1 MNIRM
6 NELVRF
12 CAGRTDTAGVRS
24 RESGA
29 GSSSPKSEALEFDCD
44 FGFAFSHVK
53 YCANANASDKAPLP
67 SLLKKSKAWLRRLCW
82 ISSTNCCLTSSW
94 FMIFENCINQ
104 FFFLKRLLIII
115 QLPKLFPAFL

>member
-1 MNIRM
+1 MQ
-6 NELVRF
+6 E
-12 CAGRTDTAGVRS
+12 AQTPQESEVRS

-53 YCANANASDKAPLP
+53 YCANDNASDKAPLP

-82 ISSTNCCLTSSW
+82 ISSANCCLTSCW
-94 FMIFENCINQ
+94 LMIFENCIEAKIIL
-104 FFFLKRLLIII
+104 LKIKSVLIY
-115 QLPKLFPAFL
+115 QNAFYW